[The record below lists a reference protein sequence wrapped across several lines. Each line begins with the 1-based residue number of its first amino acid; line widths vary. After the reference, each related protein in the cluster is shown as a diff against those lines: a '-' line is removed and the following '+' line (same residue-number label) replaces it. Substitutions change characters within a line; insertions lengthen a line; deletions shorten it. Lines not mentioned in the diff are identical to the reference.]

1 MPDVY
6 QALWRHKKLIVG
18 LTVLFAGAAW
28 FLTKREQPVYTASS
42 LVRVQQ
48 SVQNTGE
55 AFAAL
60 QTSGRLAQTYAK
72 IAATSTIA
80 EMIYRDLDGK
90 VPFSAIAGH
99 VSGSQVED
107 LELLVISATSSSPQG
122 AQLIANTA
130 PFALKDWVRS
140 TGTLRDRVTLIQESG
155 RPSSPSSPNLKLNVL
170 IAVVLGLI
178 LNAGIALLI
187 EAIGDRATSPDE
199 VERVSG
205 LPVLSIVPVVSRE
218 SARRLFGG
226 VPPPKPPGLRKWV
239 KHG

>member
-6 QALWRHKKLIVG
+6 QALWRHKKLIVV

-48 SVQNTGE
+48 NVQNAGE

-60 QTSGRLAQTYAK
+60 QTTGRLAQTYAK

-80 EMIYRDLDGK
+80 EMIYRDLDRK
-90 VPFSAIAGH
+90 VPFGAIAGH

-140 TGTLRDRVTLIQESG
+140 TGTLRDRVTLIQEAG
-155 RPSSPSSPNLKLNVL
+155 RPSSPSSPNLKLNLL

-205 LPVLSIVPVVSRE
+205 LPVLSIVPVVTRQ

-226 VPPPKPPGLRKWV
+226 VSPPKPPSLRRWV
-239 KHG
+239 KNG

>member
-6 QALWRHKKLIVG
+6 QALWRHKKLIVV

-48 SVQNTGE
+48 RVQNTGE

-60 QTSGRLAQTYAK
+60 QTTGRLAQTYAK
-72 IAATSTIA
+72 ISATSTIA

-99 VSGSQVED
+99 VSGHQIED
-107 LELLVISATSSSPQG
+107 LELLVIAATSSTPEG

-130 PFALKDWVRS
+130 PGALTDWVRS
-140 TGTLRDRVTLIQESG
+140 TGTLRDRVTLIQQAG
-155 RPSSPSSPNLKLNVL
+155 RPSSPSSPNLKLNLL

-187 EAIGDRATSPDE
+187 EAIGDRASSPDE

-205 LPVLSIVPVVSRE
+205 LPVLSIVPVVSRQ
-218 SARRLFGG
+218 SARRLLGG
-226 VPPPKPPGLRKWV
+226 VSPPRPPGLRRWV
-239 KHG
+239 RHG

>member
-6 QALWRHKKLIVG
+6 QALWRHKKLIVV
-18 LTVLFAGAAW
+18 LTVLFAAAAW

-48 SVQNTGE
+48 RVQNTGE

-80 EMIYRDLDGK
+80 EMIYRDLGGK
-90 VPFSAIAGH
+90 VSFGAIAGH
-99 VSGSQVED
+99 VSGHQIED
-107 LELLVISATSSSPQG
+107 LELLVISATSSTPQG

-130 PFALKDWVRS
+130 PGALTDWVRS
-140 TGTLRDRVTLIQESG
+140 TGTLRDRVTLIQDAG

-205 LPVLSIVPVVSRE
+205 LPVLSIVPVVSRQP
-218 SARRLFGG
+218 ARRLLGG
-226 VPPPKPPGLRKWV
+226 VSPPKPPGLRRWV
-239 KHG
+239 RNG

>member
-6 QALWRHKKLIVG
+6 QALWRHKTLIVV
-18 LTVLFAGAAW
+18 LTVLFGAVAW
-28 FLTKREQPVYTASS
+28 VLTKREQPVYTASS

-48 SVQNTGE
+48 RVDNTGE
-55 AFAAL
+55 AFTAL

-72 IAATSTIA
+72 ISATSTIA

-99 VSGSQVED
+99 VSGHQVED
-107 LELLVISATSSSPQG
+107 LELLVISAKSSTPQG

-130 PFALKDWVRS
+130 PTALTDWVRS
-140 TGTLRDRVTLIQESG
+140 TGTLRDHVTLIQPAG
-155 RPSSPSSPNLKLNVL
+155 RPSSPTSPNLKLNLL
-170 IAVVLGLI
+170 IAVVLGFI

-187 EAIGDRATSPDE
+187 EAISDRASSPDE
-199 VERVSG
+199 IERISG

-218 SARRLFGG
+218 SAQRLLRG
-226 VPPPKPPGLRKWV
+226 VSPPKPPGLRKWV
-239 KHG
+239 RHG